1 MVHATHVAGII
12 GGNGYSSRGKY
23 LGVAPKSN
31 ILAIKAL
38 DKNGGGSTSKVIE
51 AISYVIETK
60 DKYNTR
66 IINLS
71 IGTPANNICDNDPLC
86 KVVNKAIEAGLV
98 VVAAAGNSGPS
109 RGTIL
114 SPGTNQNVITVGAVD
129 DKRTPNTSD
138 DTIASFSSRG
148 PTLEGL
154 QKPDLVAP
162 GVSINSLSN
171 TKSDSYVPL
180 SGTSM
185 ATPLVS
191 GSIALLLNKY
201 TNLTPF
207 EVKSMLMNSC
217 IDLKDLKVHQ
227 GAGMLNLK
235 NLFNSDEKNNFY
247 YNEYDRKKYKYK
259 KYQESTVKAAT
270 TTSDSEFY
278 ETAIMILVI
287 LLLLDSRV

>member
-1 MVHATHVAGII
+1 M
-12 GGNGYSSRGKY
+12 SSK
-23 LGVAPKSN
+23 PN
-31 ILAIKAL
+31 
-38 DKNGGGSTSKVIE
+38 
-51 AISYVIETK
+51 
-60 DKYNTR
+60 
-66 IINLS
+66 INLS

-86 KVVNKAIEAGLV
+86 KVVNKAIESGLV

-129 DKRTPNTSD
+129 DKRTPNISD